1 MRIPDPPID
10 PVRIARFVDEGYW
23 VETTSNDVLDQ
34 LARETPDRLSIID
47 GRVRLG
53 YGEYYLRAERLA
65 AHFVA
70 LGLGADD
77 VVAIQLPNWSEF
89 AVAVNAAMLAGI
101 PFCQFHS
108 DFRSREVEF
117 ILRFTGASALIL
129 PDRFRHFDYLAML
142 AGLRPRLPELRHV
155 MVVGEDLPAGY
166 FDLRGFLDVSGEPAI
181 DREELRRRRPR
192 ANDLSRTAFTS
203 GTTGDP
209 KAVLHLHNSTNCAA
223 RFVNQS
229 HGIGRDSVL
238 LVFLPVGLNWGLLNV
253 LQGIFAGCRV
263 VLQEVF
269 DAEQALALIE
279 RERVTHFCCAPAHLV
294 ALLNVPDLRRYDLSS
309 LQVMTTG
316 GASCPIEVIREVR
329 SRLPGHLLELY
340 GMLECG
346 FQSHT
351 TLDDEPEEVCG
362 FVGRPLR
369 QMGIRVV
376 DDEGRNCPP
385 DIAGEILTYG
395 PSVTVGYYNNPDA
408 NARSFSADGWFATGD
423 IGILDARGYL
433 KIVDRKKEL
442 IIRGGA
448 NIYPREIEE
457 VLYQHPKVLE
467 AAAVGVPD
475 QRLGER
481 VCACI
486 VPRPGESVSFEE
498 LVAFLRDK
506 IATYKLPE
514 FLQLLDILPRTPT
527 GKVQK
532 GPLRDVVLQR
542 MAPTASRRQH
552 SQSS

>member
-10 PVRIARFVDEGYW
+10 PARIARFMEEGYW
-23 VETTSNDVLDQ
+23 VETTSNDALEQ
-34 LARETPDRLSIID
+34 RARETPDKLAIVD
-47 GRVRLG
+47 GRVRLRF
-53 YGEYYLRAERLA
+53 GEYYRRAERLA
-65 AHFVA
+65 AHFVR

-77 VVAIQLPNWSEF
+77 VVAVQLPNWSEF
-89 AVAVNAAMLAGI
+89 AVVVNAAMLAGV

-117 ILRFTGASALIL
+117 ILSFTEASVLIV
-129 PDRFRHFDYLAML
+129 PSHFRRFDYLAMI
-142 AGLRPRLPELRHV
+142 ADLRPRLPKLRNI
-155 MVVGEDLPAGY
+155 MVVGEEVPPEY
-166 FDLRGFLDVSGEPAI
+166 FDLRSFLDAAGEPEI
-181 DREELRRRRPR
+181 EPNQLRRRRPH

-209 KAVLHLHNSTNCAA
+209 KAVLHLHNTTNCAA
-223 RFVNQS
+223 RFVNEG
-229 HGIGRDSVL
+229 HRIDEDGVL
-238 LVFLPVGLNWGLLNV
+238 LAFLPVGLNWGLLNV
-253 LQGIFAGCRV
+253 LQAVFAGCTI

-294 ALLNVPDLRRYDLSS
+294 SLVSVSDLGRYDLSS

-329 SRLPGHLLELY
+329 ARLPGHLLELY

-351 TLDDEPEEVCG
+351 TLDDDPEEVRG
-362 FVGRPLR
+362 LVGRPLR

-376 DDEGRNCPP
+376 DNDGRDCPP
-385 DIAGEILTYG
+385 GTPGEILTYG
-395 PSVTVGYYNNPDA
+395 PSVTVGYYNNSDA
-408 NARSFSADGWFATGD
+408 NARSFSPDGWFATGD
-423 IGILDARGYL
+423 IGILDAMGYL

-475 QRLGER
+475 PRLGER

-486 VPRPGESVSFEE
+486 VPRPGESLTLEE
-498 LVAFLRDK
+498 LIAFLRNK

-514 FLQLLDILPRTPT
+514 FLRLLEVLPRTPT

-532 GPLRDVVLQR
+532 GPLRDIVLER
-542 MAPTASRRQH
+542 VRPG
-552 SQSS
+552 

>member
-1 MRIPDPPID
+1 MRTPDPPID
-10 PVRIARFVDEGYW
+10 PARIARFVDEGHW
-23 VETTSNDVLDQ
+23 METTSNDALEQ
-34 LARETPDRLSIID
+34 RARETPDKMAIVD

-53 YGEYYLRAERLA
+53 YGEYYRRAERLA

-77 VVAIQLPNWSEF
+77 VIGIQLPNWSEF

-117 ILRFTGASALIL
+117 ILRFTGASVLIL
-129 PDRFRHFDYLAML
+129 PCRFRRFDYLAMV
-142 AGLRPRLPELRHV
+142 AGLRPKLPQLRHI
-155 MVVGEDLPAGY
+155 MVVGEDLPPGH
-166 FDLRGFLDVSGEPAI
+166 FDLRGFLDAPGELSI

-209 KAVLHLHNSTNCAA
+209 KAVLHLHNTTNCAA
-223 RFVNQS
+223 RFVNEGNRIDS
-229 HGIGRDSVL
+229 DSVL
-238 LVFLPVGLNWGLLNV
+238 LAFLPVGLNWGLLNV
-253 LQGIFAGCRV
+253 LQAVFAGCTI

-269 DAEQALALIE
+269 GAEHALALIE

-294 ALLNVPDLRRYDLSS
+294 ALLNVPDLGRYDLSS

-329 SRLPGHLLELY
+329 ARLPGHLLELY

-351 TLDDEPEEVCG
+351 APDDDPEEVCG
-362 FVGRPLR
+362 LVGRPLR

-376 DDEGRNCPP
+376 DDDGRDCPP
-385 DIAGEILTYG
+385 GTAGEILTYG
-395 PSVTVGYYNNPDA
+395 PSVTVGYYNNPEA
-408 NARSFSADGWFATGD
+408 NAHSFNADGWFATGD

-475 QRLGER
+475 PRLGER

-486 VPRPGESVSFEE
+486 VPRPGESLSFDE
-498 LVAFLRDK
+498 LIAFLKDK

-514 FLQLLDILPRTPT
+514 FLRLLDTLPRTPT
-527 GKVQK
+527 GKVRK
-532 GPLRDVVLQR
+532 GPLRDIVLER
-542 MAPTASRRQH
+542 ARPE
-552 SQSS
+552 

>member
-1 MRIPDPPID
+1 
-10 PVRIARFVDEGYW
+10 
-23 VETTSNDVLDQ
+23 
-34 LARETPDRLSIID
+34 
-47 GRVRLG
+47 
-53 YGEYYLRAERLA
+53 
-65 AHFVA
+65 
-70 LGLGADD
+70 
-77 VVAIQLPNWSEF
+77 
-89 AVAVNAAMLAGI
+89 MLA
-101 PFCQFHS
+101 
-108 DFRSREVEF
+108 D
-117 ILRFTGASALIL
+117 
-129 PDRFRHFDYLAML
+129 
-142 AGLRPRLPELRHV
+142 LRPRLPQLRNI
-155 MVVGEDLPAGY
+155 MVVGEEVPPGY
-166 FDLRGFLDVSGEPAI
+166 FDVRGFLDAAGEPEI
-181 DREELRRRRPR
+181 NPKQLRRRRPS

-209 KAVLHLHNSTNCAA
+209 KAVLHLHNTTNCAA
-223 RFVNQS
+223 RFVNEG
-229 HGIGRDSVL
+229 HRIDEDSVL
-238 LVFLPVGLNWGLLNV
+238 LAFLPVGLNWGLLNV
-253 LQGIFAGCRV
+253 LQAVFAGCTI

-294 ALLNVPDLRRYDLSS
+294 SLLSVCDLGRYDLSS

-329 SRLPGHLLELY
+329 ARLPGHLLELY

-351 TLDDEPEEVCG
+351 TLDDDPEEVCG
-362 FVGRPLR
+362 LVGRPLR

-376 DDEGRNCPP
+376 DDDGRDCPP
-385 DIAGEILTYG
+385 GTPGEILTYG

-408 NARSFSADGWFATGD
+408 NARSFSPDGWFATGD
-423 IGILDARGYL
+423 IGILDAKGYL

-475 QRLGER
+475 PRLGER

-486 VPRPGESVSFEE
+486 VPRPGESLTFEE
-498 LVAFLRDK
+498 MIAFLRGK

-514 FLQLLDILPRTPT
+514 FFRLLDALPRTPT

-532 GPLRDVVLQR
+532 GSLRDIVLER
-542 MAPTASRRQH
+542 MRVG
-552 SQSS
+552 

>member
-1 MRIPDPPID
+1 MRIPNPPID
-10 PVRIARFVDEGYW
+10 TARIARFVEQGYW
-23 VETTSNDVLDQ
+23 VETTSNDALEQ
-34 LARETPDRLSIID
+34 RARATPDKLAIVD

-53 YGEYYLRAERLA
+53 YGEYYRRAERLA
-65 AHFVA
+65 ALFVT

-77 VVAIQLPNWSEF
+77 VLAIQLPNWSEF
-89 AVAVNAAMLAGI
+89 AVAINAAMLAGV

-117 ILRFTGASALIL
+117 ILRFTDASALIM
-129 PDRFRHFDYLAML
+129 PSRFRRFDYLTML
-142 AGLRPRLPELRHV
+142 AGLRPKLPMLRHI
-155 MVVGEDLPAGY
+155 MVIGEELPPGY
-166 FDLRGFLDVSGEPAI
+166 FDLRAFLEDPAEPVI
-181 DREELRRRRPR
+181 DREKLRERRPR
-192 ANDLSRTAFTS
+192 ANVLSRTAFTS

-209 KAVLHLHNSTNCAA
+209 KAVLHLHNTTNCAA
-223 RFVNQS
+223 RFVNEGHRIDS
-229 HGIGRDSVL
+229 DSVL
-238 LVFLPVGLNWGLLNV
+238 LTFLPVGLNWGLLNV
-253 LQGIFAGCRV
+253 LQAVFAGCTI
-263 VLQEVF
+263 VLQKVF
-269 DAEQALALIE
+269 DAEQALALVE

-294 ALLNVPDLRRYDLSS
+294 SLLNVPNLGRYDLSS

-329 SRLPGHLLELY
+329 GRLPGHLLELY

-351 TLDDEPEEVCG
+351 TLDDDPEEVCG
-362 FVGRPLR
+362 LVGRPLS
-369 QMGIRVV
+369 QMEIRVV
-376 DDEGRNCPP
+376 DDNGLDCPSGT
-385 DIAGEILTYG
+385 AGEILTYG

-475 QRLGER
+475 PRLGER

-486 VPRPGESVSFEE
+486 VPRPGESLSFEE
-498 LVAFLRDK
+498 LIAFLKDK

-514 FLQLLDILPRTPT
+514 SLRLLEALPRTPT

-532 GPLRDVVLQR
+532 GPLRDLVLER
-542 MAPTASRRQH
+542 MRPG
-552 SQSS
+552 

>member
-1 MRIPDPPID
+1 
-10 PVRIARFVDEGYW
+10 
-23 VETTSNDVLDQ
+23 
-34 LARETPDRLSIID
+34 
-47 GRVRLG
+47 
-53 YGEYYLRAERLA
+53 
-65 AHFVA
+65 
-70 LGLGADD
+70 
-77 VVAIQLPNWSEF
+77 
-89 AVAVNAAMLAGI
+89 
-101 PFCQFHS
+101 
-108 DFRSREVEF
+108 
-117 ILRFTGASALIL
+117 
-129 PDRFRHFDYLAML
+129 ML
-142 AGLRPRLPELRHV
+142 AGLRPSLPKLRHI

-166 FDLRGFLDVSGEPAI
+166 FDLRGFLDASGEPAI
-181 DREELRRRRPR
+181 DREDLRRRRPR
-192 ANDLSRTAFTS
+192 GNDMSRTAFTS

-209 KAVLHLHNSTNCAA
+209 KAVLHVHNTTNCAA
-223 RFVNQS
+223 RFVNEG
-229 HGIGRDSVL
+229 HRIDRNSVL

-253 LQGIFAGCRV
+253 LQAIFAGCRV

-269 DAEQALALIE
+269 AAEQALALIE

-294 ALLNVPDLRRYDLSS
+294 SLLNEPDLRRYDLSS

-329 SRLPGHLLELY
+329 ARLPGHLLELY

-351 TLDDEPEEVCG
+351 TLEDDPEEVCG
-362 FVGRPLR
+362 LVGRPLR

-376 DDEGRNCPP
+376 DDEGRDCQPE
-385 DIAGEILTYG
+385 IAGEILTYG

-408 NARSFSADGWFATGD
+408 NERSFSTDGWFATGD
-423 IGILDARGYL
+423 IGILDTRGYL

-514 FLQLLDILPRTPT
+514 SLQLLDALPRTPT

-532 GPLRDVVLQR
+532 GPLRDAVLQR
-542 MAPTASRRQH
+542 MAPPTTERLP
-552 SQSS
+552 

>member
-10 PVRIARFVDEGYW
+10 PARIARFMEEGYW
-23 VETTSNDVLDQ
+23 VDTTSNDALEQ
-34 LARETPDRLSIID
+34 RARETPDKLAIVD
-47 GRVRLG
+47 GRVRLRF
-53 YGEYYLRAERLA
+53 GEYYRRAERLA
-65 AHFVA
+65 AHFVG

-89 AVAVNAAMLAGI
+89 AVAVNAAMLAGV

-117 ILRFTGASALIL
+117 ILSFTEASALIV
-129 PDRFRHFDYLAML
+129 PSHFRRFDYLAML
-142 AGLRPRLPELRHV
+142 ADLRPRLPQLRNI
-155 MVVGEDLPAGY
+155 MVVGEEVPPGY
-166 FDLRGFLDVSGEPAI
+166 FDVRGFLDAAGEPEI
-181 DREELRRRRPR
+181 KPKQLRRRRPS

-209 KAVLHLHNSTNCAA
+209 KAVLHLHNTTNCAA
-223 RFVNQS
+223 RFVNE
-229 HGIGRDSVL
+229 GLRIDEDSVL
-238 LVFLPVGLNWGLLNV
+238 LAFLPVGLNWGLLNV
-253 LQGIFAGCRV
+253 LQAVFAGCTI

-269 DAEQALALIE
+269 DAERALALIE

-294 ALLNVPDLRRYDLSS
+294 SLLSVSDLGRYDLSS

-329 SRLPGHLLELY
+329 ACLPGHLLELY

-351 TLDDEPEEVCG
+351 TLADDPEEVCG
-362 FVGRPLR
+362 LVGRPPR

-376 DDEGRNCPP
+376 DDDGRDCPSGT
-385 DIAGEILTYG
+385 AGEILTCG

-408 NARSFSADGWFATGD
+408 NARSFSPDGWFATGD
-423 IGILDARGYL
+423 IGILDAKGYL

-475 QRLGER
+475 PRLGER

-486 VPRPGESVSFEE
+486 VPRPGESLTFEE
-498 LVAFLRDK
+498 MIAFLRGK

-514 FLQLLDILPRTPT
+514 FFRLLDALPRTPT

-532 GPLRDVVLQR
+532 GPLRDIVLER
-542 MAPTASRRQH
+542 MRVG
-552 SQSS
+552 

>member
-10 PVRIARFVDEGYW
+10 PARIARFMEEGYW
-23 VETTSNDVLDQ
+23 VDTTSNDALEQ
-34 LARETPDRLSIID
+34 RARETPDKLAIVD
-47 GRVRLG
+47 GRVRLRF
-53 YGEYYLRAERLA
+53 GEYYRRAERLA
-65 AHFVA
+65 AHFVG

-89 AVAVNAAMLAGI
+89 AVAVNAAMLAGV

-117 ILRFTGASALIL
+117 ILSFTEASALIV
-129 PDRFRHFDYLAML
+129 PSHFRRFDYLAML
-142 AGLRPRLPELRHV
+142 ADLRPRLPQLRNI
-155 MVVGEDLPAGY
+155 MVVGEEVPPGY
-166 FDLRGFLDVSGEPAI
+166 FDVRGFLDAAGEPEI
-181 DREELRRRRPR
+181 NPKQLRRRRPS

-209 KAVLHLHNSTNCAA
+209 KAVLHLHNTTNCAA
-223 RFVNQS
+223 RFVNE
-229 HGIGRDSVL
+229 GLRIDEDSVL
-238 LVFLPVGLNWGLLNV
+238 SAFLPVGLNWGLLNV
-253 LQGIFAGCRV
+253 LQAVFAGCTI

-294 ALLNVPDLRRYDLSS
+294 SLLSVSDLGRYDLSS

-329 SRLPGHLLELY
+329 ACLPGHLLELY

-351 TLDDEPEEVCG
+351 TLADDPEEVCG
-362 FVGRPLR
+362 LVGRPPR

-376 DDEGRNCPP
+376 DDDGRDCPSGT
-385 DIAGEILTYG
+385 AGEILTCG

-408 NARSFSADGWFATGD
+408 NARSFSPDGWFATGD
-423 IGILDARGYL
+423 IGILDAKGYL

-475 QRLGER
+475 PRLGER

-486 VPRPGESVSFEE
+486 VPRPGESLTFEE
-498 LVAFLRDK
+498 MIAFLRGK

-514 FLQLLDILPRTPT
+514 FFRLLDALPRTPT

-532 GPLRDVVLQR
+532 GPLRDIVLER
-542 MAPTASRRQH
+542 MRVG
-552 SQSS
+552 